1 MVTSSCVGPIP
12 PLVKTHRADARQRR
26 SASMISGISSG
37 TASIRRSSAPSVR
50 SSRARKGPFSS
61 VTFAERISLPMTT
74 IAAVV
79 TGLGPCAR
87 ESGSVP
93 PGGTLFDPAT
103 ASPPPGWSSL
113 PPGPPNSGGGRVF
126 HRILIA
132 NRGEIALRIIRAARE
147 LGIETVAVHSTADSN
162 SLHVRFADQSICI
175 GPPPSR
181 ESYLNIPALLSA
193 AEVSGADA
201 IHPGYGFLSENAEFA
216 EMVSHSG
223 LGWIGPR
230 PEMIRMMGNKIRA
243 KEAMKEAGLPQLPG
257 SEGVV
262 RDERELTR
270 LAEKVG
276 FPVILKAASG
286 GGGRGMKI
294 VREREQLAQM
304 YRTAS
309 AEALAAF
316 GNGDMYVERYVERP
330 RHIEIQIVADEHGD
344 VVHFGERECSVQ
356 RRHQK
361 MLEESPS
368 PALND
373 RLRERMGRVAVE
385 AMKKIRYNNL
395 GTIEF
400 LLDERGEFFFM
411 EMNTRIQV
419 EHPVTESV
427 TGIDLVKEQI
437 RLAAGEELGRTQKSI
452 LLRGHAIELRIN
464 AEDPVTFA
472 PSPGLITAYHA
483 PGGLGVRVDSVAYEQ
498 YRVLPFYDSMVA
510 KMIVTADS
518 RPAAIMRARRA
529 LQEYVVEGI
538 KTNIPFHKKLLLY
551 EPFVQGRYDTRLV
564 EKLLADNPN

>member
-1 MVTSSCVGPIP
+1 M
-12 PLVKTHRADARQRR
+12 
-26 SASMISGISSG
+26 
-37 TASIRRSSAPSVR
+37 
-50 SSRARKGPFSS
+50 
-61 VTFAERISLPMTT
+61 
-74 IAAVV
+74 
-79 TGLGPCAR
+79 
-87 ESGSVP
+87 
-93 PGGTLFDPAT
+93 
-103 ASPPPGWSSL
+103 
-113 PPGPPNSGGGRVF
+113 F

-147 LGIETVAVHSTADSN
+147 LGIETVAVHSTADVS

-175 GPPPSR
+175 GPPPSK

-193 AEVSGADA
+193 AEISGADA

-216 EMVSHSG
+216 EMVLHSG

-262 RDERELTR
+262 QDERDLVR

-276 FPVILKAASG
+276 FPVILKAAAG

-294 VREREQLAQM
+294 VRESDRDQLVQSF
-304 YRTAS
+304 RTAS

-330 RHIEIQIVADEHGD
+330 RHIEIQIVADEHGNII
-344 VVHFGERECSVQ
+344 HLGERECSVQ

-361 MLEESPS
+361 MLEEAPS

-373 RLRERMGRVAVE
+373 KLRERMGRVAVE
-385 AMKKIRYNNL
+385 AMRRVKYNNV

-400 LLDERGEFFFM
+400 LLDERGDFYFM

-427 TGIDLVKEQI
+427 TGIDLLKEQI
-437 RLAAGEELGRTQKSI
+437 RLASGEELGRTQKSI
-452 LLRGHAIELRIN
+452 VMKGHSIECRVN

-472 PSPGLITAYHA
+472 PSPGLITAYNP
-483 PGGLGVRVDSVAYEQ
+483 PGGLGVRIDSGAYEQ
-498 YRVLPFYDSMVA
+498 YRVLPYYDSMVA
-510 KMIVTADS
+510 KLIVFADS
-518 RPAAIMRARRA
+518 RPAAIMRMRRA
-529 LQEYVVEGI
+529 LEEYIVEGI
-538 KTNIPFHKKLLLY
+538 KTNIPFQKRVLQS

-564 EKLLADNPN
+564 EKILAEQAPE

>member
-1 MVTSSCVGPIP
+1 M
-12 PLVKTHRADARQRR
+12 
-26 SASMISGISSG
+26 
-37 TASIRRSSAPSVR
+37 
-50 SSRARKGPFSS
+50 FSK
-61 VTFAERISLPMTT
+61 
-74 IAAVV
+74 
-79 TGLGPCAR
+79 
-87 ESGSVP
+87 
-93 PGGTLFDPAT
+93 
-103 ASPPPGWSSL
+103 
-113 PPGPPNSGGGRVF
+113 
-126 HRILIA
+126 ILIA

-147 LGIETVAVHSTADSN
+147 MGIATVAVHSTADAN
-162 SLHVRFADQSICI
+162 SLHVKFADQSLCI

-181 ESYLNIPALLSA
+181 ESYLNIPAILSA

-216 EMVSHSG
+216 EMVQHCGIS
-223 LGWIGPR
+223 WIGPR

-257 SEGVV
+257 SEGVIQ
-262 RDERELTR
+262 DERDLGR

-276 FPVILKAASG
+276 FPVILKAAAG

-294 VREREQLAQM
+294 VREPEHLVQQ

-309 AEALAAF
+309 SEALAAF
-316 GNGDMYVERYVERP
+316 GNGDMYMERYVERP
-330 RHIEIQIVADEHGD
+330 RHIEIQIVADEHGEI
-344 VVHFGERECSVQ
+344 VHLGERECSVQ

-361 MLEESPS
+361 VLEESPS
-368 PALND
+368 PALNEK
-373 RLRERMGRVAVE
+373 LRERMGRVAVE
-385 AMKKIRYNNL
+385 AMKKVGYNNV

-400 LLDERGEFFFM
+400 LLDERGEFYFM

-419 EHPVTESV
+419 EHPVTEAV
-427 TGIDLVKEQI
+427 TGIDLLKEQI
-437 RLAAGEELGRTQKSI
+437 RLAAGEQLGRSQKSI
-452 LLRGHAIELRIN
+452 AMKGHAIECRVN

-510 KMIVTADS
+510 KLIVQADS
-518 RPAAIMRARRA
+518 RPAAIMRMRSA

-538 KTNIPFHKKLLLY
+538 QTNIPFHRKLVVY

-564 EKLLADNPN
+564 ERLLADQSA

>member
-1 MVTSSCVGPIP
+1 M
-12 PLVKTHRADARQRR
+12 
-26 SASMISGISSG
+26 
-37 TASIRRSSAPSVR
+37 
-50 SSRARKGPFSS
+50 FSK
-61 VTFAERISLPMTT
+61 
-74 IAAVV
+74 
-79 TGLGPCAR
+79 
-87 ESGSVP
+87 
-93 PGGTLFDPAT
+93 
-103 ASPPPGWSSL
+103 
-113 PPGPPNSGGGRVF
+113 
-126 HRILIA
+126 ILIA

-147 LGIETVAVHSTADSN
+147 MGIATVAVHSTADAN
-162 SLHVRFADQSICI
+162 SLHVKFADQSLCI

-181 ESYLNIPALLSA
+181 ESYLNIPAILSA

-216 EMVSHSG
+216 EMVQHCGIS
-223 LGWIGPR
+223 WIGPR

-257 SEGVV
+257 SEGVIQ
-262 RDERELTR
+262 DERDLGR

-276 FPVILKAASG
+276 FPVILKAAAG

-294 VREREQLAQM
+294 VREPEHLVQQ

-309 AEALAAF
+309 SEALAAF
-316 GNGDMYVERYVERP
+316 GNGDMYMERYVERP
-330 RHIEIQIVADEHGD
+330 RHIEIQIVADEHGEI
-344 VVHFGERECSVQ
+344 VHLGERECSVQ

-361 MLEESPS
+361 VLEESPS
-368 PALND
+368 PALNEK
-373 RLRERMGRVAVE
+373 LRERMGRVAVE
-385 AMKKIRYNNL
+385 AMRKVGYNNV

-400 LLDERGEFFFM
+400 LLDERGEFYFM

-419 EHPVTESV
+419 EHPVTEAV
-427 TGIDLVKEQI
+427 TGIDLLKEQI
-437 RLAAGEELGRTQKSI
+437 RLAAGEQLGRSQKSI
-452 LLRGHAIELRIN
+452 AMKGHAIECRVN

-510 KMIVTADS
+510 KLIVHADS
-518 RPAAIMRARRA
+518 RPAAIMRMRSA

-538 KTNIPFHKKLLLY
+538 QTNIPFHRKLVIY

-564 EKLLADNPN
+564 ERLLADQSA

>member
-1 MVTSSCVGPIP
+1 M
-12 PLVKTHRADARQRR
+12 
-26 SASMISGISSG
+26 
-37 TASIRRSSAPSVR
+37 
-50 SSRARKGPFSS
+50 
-61 VTFAERISLPMTT
+61 
-74 IAAVV
+74 
-79 TGLGPCAR
+79 
-87 ESGSVP
+87 
-93 PGGTLFDPAT
+93 
-103 ASPPPGWSSL
+103 
-113 PPGPPNSGGGRVF
+113 F
-126 HRILIA
+126 HKILIA
-132 NRGEIALRIIRAARE
+132 NRAEIALRIIRAARE
-147 LGIETVAVHSTADSN
+147 LGIQSVAVHSTADAN
-162 SLHVRFADQSICI
+162 SLHVKFADESLCI
-175 GPPPSR
+175 GPPPSK
-181 ESYLNIPALLSA
+181 ESYLNIPAILSA

-216 EMVSHSG
+216 EMVQHAG
-223 LGWIGPR
+223 LAWIGPR
-230 PEMIRMMGNKIRA
+230 PEVIRMMGNKVRA
-243 KEAMKEAGLPQLPG
+243 KEAMREAGLPQLPG

-262 RDERELTR
+262 GDERELTR

-276 FPVILKAASG
+276 FPVILKAAAG

-294 VREREQLAQM
+294 VREKEQLAQM

-330 RHIEIQIVADEHGD
+330 RHIEIQIVADEHGEI
-344 VVHFGERECSVQ
+344 VHFGERECSVQ

-368 PALND
+368 AALND
-373 RLRERMGRVAVE
+373 KIRERMGRVAVE
-385 AMKKIRYNNL
+385 AMKKVRYNNL

-400 LLDERGEFFFM
+400 LLDERGDFFFM

-437 RLAAGEELGRTQKSI
+437 RLAAGEDLGRTQKSI
-452 LLRGHAIELRIN
+452 ALRGHAIEMRVN
-464 AEDPVTFA
+464 AEDPETFA

-510 KMIVTADS
+510 KLIVTADS
-518 RPAAIMRARRA
+518 RPAAIMRGRRA

-538 KTNIPFHKKLLLY
+538 KTNIPFHRRLLQF
-551 EPFVQGRYDTRLV
+551 EPFVQGRYDTRTV
-564 EKLLADNPN
+564 ERLLAETVPTAAG